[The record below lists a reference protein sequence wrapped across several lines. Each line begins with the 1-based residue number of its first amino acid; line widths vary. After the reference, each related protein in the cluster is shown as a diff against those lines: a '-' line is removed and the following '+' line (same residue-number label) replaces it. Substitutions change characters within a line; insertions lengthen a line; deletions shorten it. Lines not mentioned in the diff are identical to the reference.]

1 MKYKVALIVLF
12 SGLFL
17 TNCSKKDK
25 SIVEP
30 SQPSGPVHNLIG
42 TWSAN
47 SDCFIRNRLRYPG
60 ATKPIVLYITYQGND
75 TVKGYG
81 MIGDSLHSAPQD
93 LPYMSFTH
101 IGIIQNDSLIDYL
114 YPTES
119 LNITLNILTYK
130 AQISDSSLQGGFWL
144 IGSNDDVGIG
154 NVTFNR

>member
-30 SQPSGPVHNLIG
+30 LQPSGPVHNLIG

-114 YPTES
+114 YPTD
-119 LNITLNILTYK
+119 L
-130 AQISDSSLQGGFWL
+130 
-144 IGSNDDVGIG
+144 
-154 NVTFNR
+154 